1 MKNYVQRANSI
12 DLVAANTVKGGDVVV
27 QGTLIGVAV
36 SDGDGV
42 NKIAV
47 TLTGVFELPKATG
60 AVTVGVALYFD
71 ATNKVVTTTSSGNTA
86 IGPAFSAAASGD
98 ATVLVALKNGL

>member
-1 MKNYVQRANSI
+1 MKNFVQRSNSI
-12 DLVAANTVKGGDVVV
+12 DAVLANTVKGGDVVIL
-27 QGTLIGVAV
+27 GGLIGVAYT
-36 SDGDGV
+36 DGDGE
-42 NKIAV
+42 NKQAV
-47 TLTGVFELPKATG
+47 ALEGVFELPKATG
-60 AVTVGVALYFD
+60 AITAGAALYYD